1 MNELEQLK
9 AKYQE
14 LGAVIER
21 MEKDSLELKPSR
33 EGYATYGDGECEQVP
48 GGHPKASWN
57 IMPTKEDAER
67 LGKIFQ
73 AVAEQEH
80 LVKFVNGTWDW
91 TYGHQAERVCLD
103 TDKGK
108 IISMATHCPEVGT
121 PLFKDTAAAERA
133 LKLASPNLLA
143 YWKRKL

>member
-21 MEKDSLELKPSR
+21 MEKGEAEFKPLTD
-33 EGYATYGDGECEQVP
+33 GYLAMGLGDILNMSMTKG
-48 GGHPKASWN
+48 SWQLCK
-57 IMPTKEDAER
+57 TRQEAER

-80 LVKFVNGTWDW
+80 LVRFVNGDWD
-91 TYGHQAERVCLD
+91 GINGVELFLD
-103 TDKGK
+103 KDNGK
-108 IISMATHCPEVGT
+108 VHTNMTTSYPSSGS
-121 PLFKDTAAAERA
+121 PLFKDNDAAERA

-143 YWKRKL
+143 YWEREL

>member
-14 LGAVIER
+14 LGVVIER

-48 GGHPKASWN
+48 GGRPKASWN

-80 LVKFVNGTWDW
+80 LVRFVNGDW
-91 TYGHQAERVCLD
+91 EFHVGSIGIGILFDAKGHLA
-103 TDKGK
+103 
-108 IISMATHCPEVGT
+108 ISSAIFRPDAGS
-121 PLFKDTAAAERA
+121 PRFKDKDAVERA

-143 YWKRKL
+143 YWKREL

>member
-21 MEKDSLELKPSR
+21 MEKGEAEFKPLTD
-33 EGYATYGDGECEQVP
+33 GYLAMGLGDILNMSMTKG
-48 GGHPKASWN
+48 SWQLCK
-57 IMPTKEDAER
+57 TRQEAER

-80 LVKFVNGTWDW
+80 LMRHLNEPKFIHMQIVPKPYEPKVYMNIPL
-91 TYGHQAERVCLD
+91 QAELGSYRSLEFSNKEILKKAV
-103 TDKGK
+103 
-108 IISMATHCPEVGT
+108 
-121 PLFKDTAAAERA
+121 
-133 LKLASPNLLA
+133 KLASPNLLA
-143 YWKRKL
+143 YWKGEL

>member
-80 LVKFVNGTWDW
+80 LVRFVNGDWD
-91 TYGHQAERVCLD
+91 GINGVELFLD
-103 TDKGK
+103 KDNGK
-108 IISMATHCPEVGT
+108 VHTNMTTSYPSSGS
-121 PLFKDTAAAERA
+121 PLFKDNDAAERA

-143 YWKRKL
+143 YWEREL

>member
-21 MEKDSLELKPSR
+21 MGKGEAEFKPLR
-33 EGYATYGDGECEQVP
+33 EGYFVRGDGTASDNELEYGDI
-48 GGHPKASWN
+48 WN
-57 IMPTKEDAER
+57 VMLTEAEAQR

-80 LVKFVNGTWDW
+80 LVKFVNGDCGEFVSGESHGIFFDVIRKLFGTAKSQICAD
-91 TYGHQAERVCLD
+91 
-103 TDKGK
+103 
-108 IISMATHCPEVGT
+108 VGT
-121 PLFKDTAAAERA
+121 PVFKDKAAAERA

-143 YWKRKL
+143 YWKREL

>member
-48 GGHPKASWN
+48 GGRPKASWN

-80 LVKFVNGTWDW
+80 LVRFVNGDWDGINGVEL
-91 TYGHQAERVCLD
+91 YIELD
-103 TDKGK
+103 DGQVGTNKTCAP
-108 IISMATHCPEVGT
+108 SLGT
-121 PLFKDTAAAERA
+121 PLFLDYDAAERA

-143 YWKRKL
+143 YWKREL

>member
-21 MEKDSLELKPSR
+21 MEKGEAEFNELKN
-33 EGYATYGDGECEQVP
+33 GFWVNGNGDVNDENSVR
-48 GGHPKASWN
+48 HVNASWN
-57 IMPTKEDAER
+57 VMPTKEDAQR

-80 LVKFVNGTWDW
+80 LMRHLNEPKFIHMQIVPKPYDPKGYINSPL
-91 TYGHQAERVCLD
+91 QACLGAYRSLEFSN
-103 TDKGK
+103 KEILEK
-108 IISMATHCPEVGT
+108 AV
-121 PLFKDTAAAERA
+121 
-133 LKLASPNLLA
+133 KLASPNLLA
-143 YWKRKL
+143 YWKGEL